1 MIESLSAKGL
11 AMSLWSSEMRFR
23 DRLEAG
29 RCLAARLRAY
39 QGLKAL
45 VLGIARGGVVVGTP
59 IAEELQAEL
68 EVIAPRKLP
77 IPFNPEAGFGAIAED
92 GTMQLNSA
100 LVRALGLSDEEI
112 QEIAT
117 KVLAEVRRRIERYRG
132 DRPPPTVSGRVVIL
146 VDDGLATGYTMLAAI
161 HSVKRDAP
169 ARLVVAVPVSPL
181 STLRRIEPQVDE
193 LHCLIAPEA
202 DVFAVANFYEDFR
215 DISDEEVIAL
225 LERARRLPH
234 ARSES

>member
-1 MIESLSAKGL
+1 MGIGPSRI
-11 AMSLWSSEMRFR
+11 RFR
-23 DRLEAG
+23 DRWEAG

-39 QGLKAL
+39 QGLNAL
-45 VLGIARGGVVVGTP
+45 VLGIARGGVVVGAP

-77 IPFNPEAGFGAIAED
+77 IPVNPEAGFGAIAED
-92 GTMQLNSA
+92 GTLQLNSA

-112 QEIAT
+112 REIAT

-161 HSVKRDAP
+161 RSVKKGAP

-181 STLRRIEPQVDE
+181 STLRRIEPHVDE
-193 LHCLIAPEA
+193 LQCLIAQEA

-215 DISDEEVIAL
+215 DIPDEDVIAL
-225 LERARRLPH
+225 LERARRPPQ
-234 ARSES
+234 AKSES